1 MGSAKDSEPIA
12 TRYRRAGQADKG
24 RILDELHATTGWHR
38 NHARKP
44 NRRPA
49 RPGPSVTAPA
59 RSRRAPTLAFVTV
72 PERPELDFLTF
83 PEHAVREAGRR
94 LPELDLEAMRL
105 VLLLHRVTNALVYDL
120 ESRVHRP
127 AGWSWSG
134 FRLLFAVWISGP
146 IDGKTAAALSGMS
159 RAAVSNLVNTLERDG
174 LVHRDPD
181 PEDARA
187 VQLRLTERGERA
199 LRDTFR
205 DHNARE
211 AAWAGA
217 LTPQERR
224 MLVGLLG
231 KLADAAQADWVNRR
245 D

>member
-1 MGSAKDSEPIA
+1 M
-12 TRYRRAGQADKG
+12 TV
-24 RILDELHATTGWHR
+24 
-38 NHARKP
+38 
-44 NRRPA
+44 PA
-49 RPGPSVTAPA
+49 Q
-59 RSRRAPTLAFVTV
+59 SRRAPTLAAVTV
-72 PERPELDFLTF
+72 PEPPPLDFLTF

-94 LPELDLEAMRL
+94 VPELDLEAMQL

-134 FRLLFAVWISGP
+134 FRLLFAMWISGP
-146 IDGKTAAALSGMS
+146 LDGKTAAALSGMS

-174 LVHRDPD
+174 LVHREPHPD
-181 PEDARA
+181 DARA
-187 VQLRLTERGERA
+187 VQLSLTERGEQA

-205 DHNARE
+205 EHNARE
-211 AAWAGA
+211 TAWAGVLSA
-217 LTPQERR
+217 PERQI
-224 MLVGLLG
+224 LVGLLG

>member
-1 MGSAKDSEPIA
+1 M
-12 TRYRRAGQADKG
+12 
-24 RILDELHATTGWHR
+24 
-38 NHARKP
+38 
-44 NRRPA
+44 
-49 RPGPSVTAPA
+49 TAPA
-59 RSRRAPTLAFVTV
+59 GARCAPTLATVTE
-72 PERPELDFLTF
+72 PEPPAAELDFLTF

-94 LPELDLEAMRL
+94 VPELDLEAMQL
-105 VLLLHRVTNALVYDL
+105 VLLLHRVTSAVVYDL
-120 ESRVHRP
+120 ESGVHRP

-134 FRLLFAVWISGP
+134 FRLLFAMWISGP
-146 IDGKTAAALSGMS
+146 LDGKTAAALSGMS

-174 LVHRDPD
+174 LVHRDPH

-187 VQLRLTERGERA
+187 VLLSLTEQGERA

-217 LTPQERR
+217 LEPAERR
-224 MLVGLLG
+224 DLVRLLA
-231 KLADAAQADWVNRR
+231 KLADAAHADWVKRR